1 MTVSRPRLL
10 STVRQFERLV
20 GRPLEDSIGQGQGVD
35 ALLLTAKMWSHGIDA
50 MMQARSRVM
59 HLCDIPTRR
68 DVQSVISSVARLE
81 AMLEELARLVED
93 AAESTR

>member
-1 MTVSRPRLL
+1 MTVSRPRVL

-20 GRPLEDSIGQGQGVD
+20 GRPLEDSIGEGHGVD
-35 ALLLTAKMWSHGIDA
+35 VLLLTAKLWSQGMDA

-68 DVQSVISSVARLE
+68 DVQSLISSVARLE
-81 AMLEELARLVED
+81 AMLEELDRRVED
-93 AAESTR
+93 AEEPPR